1 MTPCQTQQA
10 STEYVYVRFQG
21 KTELALAARFGVHE
35 STVYDIMLGY
45 TWGHV

>member
-10 STEYVYVRFQG
+10 STEYAYVRFQG
-21 KTELALAARFGVHE
+21 KTELAARFGVHE
-35 STVYDIMLGY
+35 STVSDIMLGY

>member
-10 STEYVYVRFQG
+10 STEYAYVRFQG
-21 KTELALAARFGVHE
+21 KTELARFGVHE
-35 STVYDIMLGY
+35 STVSDIMLGY